1 MKECDLLWYSVIE
14 SSYNTLCHVAKEEMI
29 LLSVFFFM
37 LLNIVF
43 CFVFVKPVNIIPVM
57 MKMNEG
63 S

>member
-1 MKECDLLWYSVIE
+1 MKECDLLWYSAIE

-43 CFVFVKPVNIIPVM
+43 SFVFVKPVNIIPVM